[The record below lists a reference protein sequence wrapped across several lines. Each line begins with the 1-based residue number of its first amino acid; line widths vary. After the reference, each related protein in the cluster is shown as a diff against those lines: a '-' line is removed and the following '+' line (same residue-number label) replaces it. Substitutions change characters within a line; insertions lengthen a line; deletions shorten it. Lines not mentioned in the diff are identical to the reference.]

1 MPFGCNCISAAAS
14 RPCLVM
20 MMGKGIRAF
29 EHNCLQACVCLDLCE
44 EAGRGGDWAL
54 YRDTSCWVG
63 EENVVRALLEG

>member
-1 MPFGCNCISAAAS
+1 
-14 RPCLVM
+14 M

-63 EENVVRALLEG
+63 EESVVRALLEG